1 MGGREPSGAAR
12 PDGKV
17 RHMPTKQPR
26 LLALLVVVLTLLA
39 ACNGPTKT
47 PDAGVEITSPEDGAT
62 ITGDRSI
69 TVTVTLTDATADATV
84 TAQVNGVDATP
95 TRVGATVTFPA
106 TLKDDA
112 NTLSVS
118 VQNPGQAAPA
128 TATANVVYPFL
139 TFVDGQAASFAIG
152 QPDLVSVTETAAN
165 KRLGEVYG
173 RGVVVNGALYIAEY
187 GAGRVMGYD
196 QVPTASDAT
205 ADFVLGKADF
215 TDIASATS
223 ATAMAGPGTIA
234 TDGQRL
240 FVADYENHRVLV
252 YSAAPTVSGAAATLA
267 IGQPDL
273 DSDLTA
279 CSRAGLN
286 YPDGVTYAAG
296 RLIVAD
302 SGNNRVLIWNTVPT
316 DSGVAPDVVLG
327 QGAFDTCQ
335 SNDDDQ
341 DGISDAAP
349 SNRVLNYPSDV
360 WSDGERLV
368 VADASNNR
376 VLIWNQV
383 PTTDFAAADA
393 VLGQPGFHSDSPGNG
408 QLGLDS
414 PSYVHSN
421 GNQLFV
427 ADSANR
433 RVLIWD
439 SLPESSGLPANQVL
453 GQPDFDTTERNA
465 GQPSVNA
472 AGFVYADG
480 VFVYENQLF
489 VADSGNARVL
499 VFDPVGP

>member
-1 MGGREPSGAAR
+1 MA
-12 PDGKV
+12 
-17 RHMPTKQPR
+17 TKQPR
-26 LLALLVVVLTLLA
+26 LLALLVVALTLLA
-39 ACNGPTKT
+39 ACNGPAKT
-47 PDAGVEITSPEDGAT
+47 PDAGVAITSPADGAT

-69 TVTVTLTDATADATV
+69 TVTATLTDAAADATI
-84 TAQVNGVDATP
+84 TAQVNGVGATA
-95 TRVGATVTFPA
+95 TRVGTTVTFPA
-106 TLKDDA
+106 TLQDNT
-112 NTLSVS
+112 NTLTVS

-173 RGVVVNGALYIAEY
+173 RGAIVNGALYIAAY

-196 QVPTASDAT
+196 QVPTASDAS

-215 TDIASATS
+215 TDTASAVS
-223 ATAMAGPGTIA
+223 AATMAGPGTIA

-240 FVADYENHRVLV
+240 FVADYDNHRVLV
-252 YSAAPTVSGAAATLA
+252 YSAAPTANGAAATFA

-273 DSDLTA
+273 DSDLPA
-279 CSRAGLN
+279 CSRTGLS
-286 YPDGVTYAAG
+286 YPDGVTFAAG
-296 RLIVAD
+296 KLIVAD
-302 SGNNRVLIWNTVPT
+302 TENNRVLIWNSVPT
-316 DSGVAPDVVLG
+316 DSGSEPDVVLG

-393 VLGQPGFHSDSPGNG
+393 VLGQAGFNSGSPGTG
-408 QLGLDS
+408 QLGLNF
-414 PSYVHSN
+414 PYYVHSN

-427 ADSANR
+427 ADSSNS

-439 SLPESSGLPANQVL
+439 SVPEASGQPADQVL

-472 AGFVYADG
+472 AGFAHADG
-480 VFVYENQLF
+480 VFAYENQLF
-489 VADSGNARVL
+489 VADSDNARIL
-499 VFDPVGP
+499 VFEPVSP